1 LAKKKTEAENAQAS
15 EEIKEQ
21 EVLDERDEQ
30 IKKLEE
36 ELAALKEQ
44 HLRTLAEYDNYRKRT
59 EREKLEIYSNATVDA
74 AAAILPIADNIERAL
89 EFKDADEQSMK
100 KGIEMIYNQLKASF
114 EKLGV
119 EEMAGEGE
127 EFNPELHSAVS
138 HIDDENL
145 EENVISAVY
154 QKGYLLKDKVVR
166 HAMVQVAN

>member
-1 LAKKKTEAENAQAS
+1 MAKKKTEAENIN
-15 EEIKEQ
+15 EEVVEQ
-21 EVLDERDEQ
+21 EVIDERDEK

-59 EREKLEIYSNATVDA
+59 EREKLEIYSNATVSA
-74 AAAILPIADNIERAL
+74 VASILPVADNIERAL
-89 EFKDADEQSMK
+89 EVKDADEQSMR
-100 KGIEMIYNQLKASF
+100 KGVEMIYNQLKACF
-114 EKLGV
+114 EKLDV

-127 EFNPELHSAVS
+127 KFNPELHSAVS

>member
-1 LAKKKTEAENAQAS
+1 MAKKKTEAENIN
-15 EEIKEQ
+15 EEVVEQ
-21 EVLDERDEQ
+21 EAMDERDEK

-59 EREKLEIYSNATVDA
+59 EREKLEIYSNATVSA
-74 AAAILPIADNIERAL
+74 VAAILPIADNIERAL
-89 EFKDADEQSMK
+89 EVKDADEQSMK
-100 KGIEMIYNQLKASF
+100 KGVEMIHNQLKASF

-138 HIDDENL
+138 HIDDENF

>member
-1 LAKKKTEAENAQAS
+1 MAKKKTEAENIN
-15 EEIKEQ
+15 EEVVEQ
-21 EVLDERDEQ
+21 EAMDERDEK
-30 IKKLEE
+30 IEKLEE

-59 EREKLEIYSNATVDA
+59 EREKLEIYSNATVSA
-74 AAAILPIADNIERAL
+74 VAAILPIADNIERAL
-89 EFKDADEQSMK
+89 EVKDADEQSMK
-100 KGIEMIYNQLKASF
+100 KGVEMIHNQLKASF

-138 HIDDENL
+138 HIDDENF

>member
-1 LAKKKTEAENAQAS
+1 MAKKKTEAENIN
-15 EEIKEQ
+15 EEVVEQ
-21 EVLDERDEQ
+21 EATDERDEK

-59 EREKLEIYSNATVDA
+59 EREKLEIYSNATVSA
-74 AAAILPIADNIERAL
+74 VAAILPIADNIERAL
-89 EFKDADEQSMK
+89 EVKDADEQSMK
-100 KGIEMIYNQLKASF
+100 KGVEMIHNQLKASF

-138 HIDDENL
+138 HIDDENF

>member
-1 LAKKKTEAENAQAS
+1 MAKKKTEAENIN
-15 EEIKEQ
+15 EEAVEQ
-21 EVLDERDEQ
+21 EAMDERDEK

-59 EREKLEIYSNATVDA
+59 EREKLEIYSNATVSA
-74 AAAILPIADNIERAL
+74 VAAILPIADNIERAL
-89 EFKDADEQSMK
+89 EVKDADEQSMK
-100 KGIEMIYNQLKASF
+100 KGVEMIHNQLKASF

-138 HIDDENL
+138 HIDDENF